1 MGLIGVSSFFI
12 LILVLIFAALRPAL
26 KVLLAPP
33 VTPAMPVI
41 GGVLVRD
48 DEDDA
53 SVPGGHR
60 SKAERAR
67 AAADEDEG
75 EVIDTA
81 GPYEKKLEAAR
92 HAVGQDP
99 KRVAQVVK
107 SWLAED
113 GAS

>member
-1 MGLIGVSSFFI
+1 
-12 LILVLIFAALRPAL
+12 
-26 KVLLAPP
+26 
-33 VTPAMPVI
+33 MPVI

-48 DEDDA
+48 DEAETAA
-53 SVPGGHR
+53 SEGGR

-67 AAADEDEG
+67 AAAAAAEEDEG

-113 GAS
+113 GAN